1 MTDRSPQAEGGVT
14 MTAIGILPHASVD
27 TSYFRVMRIGI
38 LEGRDFDAAD
48 LAEGA
53 HAVILDLDFARALWP
68 DGSAVGRRLQLS
80 AEEDRLTVVGVSE
93 DVKLMG
99 PDDASYPYAMFRATT
114 YSPVAHSTV
123 SAERLR
129 GSTIAIRTAGP
140 SNAVIESV
148 REAIRSLDPDI
159 PVPTVERAQS
169 TFSEAID
176 QPRFVL
182 WMMSVFA
189 AVALILAAI
198 GIYGLVSFMVAR
210 RTREIGCG
218 TASGAR
224 DRQILGAVLGNG
236 IAVALAGLGAGT
248 LGALVLS
255 GYIADLLFDVPAMDG
270 LTIAAVSAVLL
281 FSCAFAL
288 LLPARRAAR
297 VAAAEAMRET

>member
-1 MTDRSPQAEGGVT
+1 
-14 MTAIGILPHASVD
+14 
-27 TSYFRVMRIGI
+27 
-38 LEGRDFDAAD
+38 
-48 LAEGA
+48 
-53 HAVILDLDFARALWP
+53 
-68 DGSAVGRRLQLS
+68 
-80 AEEDRLTVVGVSE
+80 
-93 DVKLMG
+93 
-99 PDDASYPYAMFRATT
+99 
-114 YSPVAHSTV
+114 
-123 SAERLR
+123 
-129 GSTIAIRTAGP
+129 
-140 SNAVIESV
+140 VIESV

-210 RTREIGCG
+210 RTREIGIRK
-218 TASGAR
+218 AIGAR